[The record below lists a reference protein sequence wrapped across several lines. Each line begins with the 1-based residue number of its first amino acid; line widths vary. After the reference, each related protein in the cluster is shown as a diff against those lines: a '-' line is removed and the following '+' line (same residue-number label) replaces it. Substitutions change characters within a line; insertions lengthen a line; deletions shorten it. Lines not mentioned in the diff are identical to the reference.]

1 LSETHQGGKSLQNS
15 KFIIGI
21 DLGTTH
27 SVLAYTSVKVENDD
41 TSPIR
46 IFDVPQIVNP
56 GEVRSQP
63 LLPSFLFLP
72 GPHDVPAGGLSL
84 PWNSQIDIVVGEFAR
99 TRGAEIPNRLVSS
112 AKSWLCHNGV
122 DRTEPIL
129 PWDSPP
135 DSRRVSP
142 VEPAV
147 LFLKHLRDA
156 WNHEMALEDPDS
168 RLERQDIY
176 LTVPAS
182 FDAVAREL
190 TVKAA
195 ESAGLENLTLLE
207 EPQAA
212 FYAWIESQKEQ
223 WREKVRVGESI
234 LVCDI
239 GGGTT
244 DFSLIQV
251 SEENGELSLRRVAV
265 GDHILLGGDNM
276 DLTLAYTIQAK
287 LAYQGTHLDG
297 WQFRGLWH
305 SCRGA
310 KERLLANPQLE
321 AEPVVILGRG
331 SSLIGG
337 TIRTELTRTELES
350 VILEGFFP
358 SCALSDHPEAKPKTG
373 MREMG
378 LPYEADPAVTRHL
391 AGFLGRQSLSG
402 EELMDVPYPSVVLF
416 NGGVMKAAVLRERVL
431 AVLGQWFT
439 NGRLRELSATDP
451 EVAVARG
458 AAYYGL
464 ARRGRGVRI
473 RGGSARSYYIG
484 IESAMPSVP
493 GIPTPMKA
501 LCVVPFGMEEGTEAE
516 IRQREFGLVT
526 GEPAVFHLLAST
538 VRKKDQVAEVVENW
552 KGEIEEVAT
561 METELPSTGPEQER
575 TLIPVCLESKL
586 TDVGTL
592 ELWCV
597 TKDGGK
603 RWKLEFNLRQREDH
617 GGKQGHEYTT
627 RA

>member
-1 LSETHQGGKSLQNS
+1 MNL
-15 KFIIGI
+15 
-21 DLGTTH
+21 
-27 SVLAYTSVKVENDD
+27 ENDAAP
-41 TSPIR
+41 PIR
-46 IFDVPQIVNP
+46 IFAIPQLVNP
-56 GEVRSQP
+56 GEVRSQA

-72 GPHDVPAGGLSL
+72 GPHDVPAGGLAL
-84 PWNSQIDIVVGEFAR
+84 PWDSQSDMVVGEFAR

-112 AKSWLCHNGV
+112 AKSWLCHSGV
-122 DRTEPIL
+122 DRTQPIL

-142 VEPAV
+142 VEPAA
-147 LFLKHLRDA
+147 LFIKHLRDA
-156 WNHEMALEDPDS
+156 WNQEMAADDPAA
-168 RLERQDIY
+168 RLEYQDIY

-223 WREKVRVGESI
+223 WRKEVRVGESI

-251 SEENGELSLRRVAV
+251 SEEDGELSLRRVAV

-276 DLTLAYTIQAK
+276 DLTLAYAIQAK
-287 LAYQGTHLDG
+287 LAQRGTHLDA
-297 WQFRGLWH
+297 WQFRGLGH
-305 SCRGA
+305 HCRAA

-321 AEPVVILGRG
+321 AEPVVVLGRG

-337 TIRTELTRTELES
+337 TIRTELTRAELEA
-350 VILEGFFP
+350 VLVDGFFP
-358 SCALSDHPEAKPKTG
+358 ACEVSDYPKARPKTG
-373 MREMG
+373 IREMG

-391 AGFLGRQSLSG
+391 ARFLGRQSRGG
-402 EELMDVPYPSVVLF
+402 EESMDGRPYPSAVLF

-431 AVLGQWFT
+431 AVLSHWLRDG
-439 NGRLRELSATDP
+439 GLRELPATDLDL
-451 EVAVARG
+451 AVARG

-464 ARRGRGVRI
+464 ARRGRGIRI

-493 GIPTPMKA
+493 GIPTPIKA

-516 IRQREFGLVT
+516 IREREFGLVI

-538 VRKKDQVAEVVENW
+538 VRKRDQVAEVVEDW
-552 KGEIEEVAT
+552 KGEIEEVAA
-561 METELPSTGPEQER
+561 MKTELPSTGAEPER
-575 TLIPVCLESKL
+575 TVIPVCLESRL
-586 TDVGTL
+586 TEVGTL

-597 TKDGGK
+597 TRDRGR
-603 RWKLEFNLRQREDH
+603 RWKLEFNLRERRE
-617 GGKQGHEYTT
+617 E
-627 RA
+627 